1 MDAME
6 QMTNEQEE
14 YVRAICRA
22 WMDFGFHLQS
32 FLADVA
38 LKDVPKE
45 IKEQIW
51 GEESRIK
58 KGA

>member
-1 MDAME
+1 
-6 QMTNEQEE
+6 MTPEE
-14 YVRAICRA
+14 EEHIRSICRA

-38 LKDVPKE
+38 LKDVPME

-51 GEESRIK
+51 DEESRIK

>member
-1 MDAME
+1 
-6 QMTNEQEE
+6 MTNEQEE
-14 YVRAICRA
+14 HVRAICRA

-38 LKDVPKE
+38 LKDVPTE

-51 GEESRIK
+51 DEESRIK
-58 KGA
+58 NGA